1 MEIPIE
7 IILAVEDITQDDLY
21 GVYDNC
27 AVFDVYNKTS
37 YSITYHED
45 YMVFC
50 HNKHYYSFTTMKEFE
65 KIFHEHWYRYY
76 DLGERN
82 FEIEI

>member
-1 MEIPIE
+1 MIYMVFMTI
-7 IILAVEDITQDDLY
+7 
-21 GVYDNC
+21 

-65 KIFHEHWYRYY
+65 KYFMNIGIAIMI
-76 DLGERN
+76 LVN
-82 FEIEI
+82 VILK